1 MVPFL
6 KDVLAC
12 AGLGEVV
19 AYRCA
24 SAGTL
29 RRARPDLVLLDVDA
43 RGAQPLGL
51 IRETRRQTSARIVVI
66 TRSEDRAWQALALAL
81 GADAVLGPWA
91 NRQDLFTAVAGAS

>member
-1 MVPFL
+1 
-6 KDVLAC
+6 
-12 AGLGEVV
+12 
-19 AYRCA
+19 
-24 SAGTL
+24 L